1 MEATIQLPK
10 PHEAQ
15 RRVLNERKRRN
26 VMCNGRRWGKNV
38 LLQILAVETCIHGR
52 FCGWGAPVYRQMM
65 DDYRALE
72 NILAPVVA
80 GKSKSEM
87 RIEVVGGGVIDFH
100 SLDKPDNIRGKR
112 YHRFIVNEA
121 AFVPSLID
129 VRGFIIQPTLIDFAG
144 DEYYS
149 GTPKGM
155 NGFYTLYSQTG
166 DDWARW
172 KMSSYTN
179 PFIPRGELDELKN
192 IVNERVFRQEILAE
206 FIEDGAG
213 VFRNIRQRA
222 TASRLDSGIPG
233 RQYVIG
239 VDWGRV
245 DDATVFCVLDVT
257 DSACVHVDRMTD
269 TDFAIQRMRLKALAE
284 RFNNAQCLV
293 ETNSI
298 GQPQLEELQ
307 RMGVYAS
314 GFKTTNTTK
323 AQIIDA
329 LALAYEQGAITTI
342 NDETLINELVVY
354 TSELLGSGLV
364 RYSAPDGMHDDCVI
378 ALALAWW
385 AGNRLPSDKLIDYA

>member
-1 MEATIQLPK
+1 
-10 PHEAQ
+10 
-15 RRVLNERKRRN
+15 
-26 VMCNGRRWGKNV
+26 MCNGRRWGKNI
-38 LLQILAVETCIHGR
+38 LLQILAVETGINKR
-52 FCGWGAPVYRQMM
+52 YCGWGAPVYRQMM

-72 NILAPVVA
+72 NILAPVIT

-87 RIEVVGGGVIDFH
+87 RIEILGGGVIDFH

-121 AFVPSLID
+121 AFVPDLVD
-129 VRGFIIQPTLIDFAG
+129 VRNFIIQPTLIDFRG

-166 DDWARW
+166 DDWMRW
-172 KMSSYTN
+172 RMSSYTN
-179 PFIPRGELDELKN
+179 PFIPSHELDNLKN
-192 IVNERVFRQEILAE
+192 VMSERAFRQEIMAE
-206 FIEDGAG
+206 FIEEGAG
-213 VFRNIRQRA
+213 VFRNVRRQA
-222 TASRLDSGIPG
+222 VAERLDSGVEG

-245 DDATVFCVLDVT
+245 DDATVFCVLDIGYG
-257 DSACVHVDRMTD
+257 ACVHIDRMTD
-269 TDFAIQRMRLKALAE
+269 TDFATQRMRLKALAA

-307 RMGVYAS
+307 RMGVYVS
-314 GFKTTNTTK
+314 GFKTTNATK

-329 LALAYEQGAITTI
+329 LALAYEQGTITTI
-342 NDETLINELVVY
+342 NDETLINELTTY

-385 AGNRLPSDKLIDYA
+385 AGNRIPSDKLIDYA